1 MDQDILLNQPV
12 AANSLDRATEVSI
25 RPVRTLGLGDLLL
38 FYLVTGVSLRW
49 IAIAAAAGPG
59 SIAVWLFAWVAFYI
73 PLALAVVEL
82 SSRHPAEGG
91 LYVWSKRAFGD
102 FAGFISAWSYW
113 ASNLPYF
120 PALLYFAASNSL
132 FMGGPKLQALAS
144 NRLYFLVFALLGLA
158 FPTIL
163 NVIGLNLG
171 KWLNNL
177 GAFGMW
183 IPAAVVIALG
193 VVSWHRYGSATH
205 FTASRLMP
213 SLRLQDIVFWS
224 GLFYAFGGCEA
235 ASFMGE
241 EIKNPRRNIP
251 RALLIGGA
259 IVTVVYIA
267 GTISVLLALPA
278 SEISDLQGLIQ
289 AVMITGHRLGFAA
302 MVPVVALLVAL
313 SNLGQSGA
321 FLAATARLPFVA
333 GIDRYLPPAFGR
345 LHPRYK
351 TPHVAIWAQSI
362 AAAVF
367 IFLGQAGTSV
377 RGAYE
382 VLVSMGVITYFI
394 PYLFLFAALIVLQR
408 EPAGDDVIRVPGGRP
423 AAIALGV
430 LGFAT
435 TSFTI
440 LISVLP
446 PPNEPHKALA
456 VLKIVGL
463 SGILLGAGIA
473 LYWNAKVRN
482 RRLKRKDSEQR
493 RHLNGS
499 LN

>member
-1 MDQDILLNQPV
+1 MELNAGATNRIDT
-12 AANSLDRATEVSI
+12 AAAAAGNTLEVSV
-25 RPVRTLGLGDLLL
+25 RPVRTLGFRDLFL

-49 IAIAAAAGPG
+49 IAVAAAAGPG
-59 SIAVWLFAWVAFYI
+59 SILVWVFAWLTFFI
-73 PLALAVVEL
+73 PLALSVIEL

-113 ASNLPYF
+113 TSNLPYF
-120 PALLYFAASNSL
+120 PALLYFAASNVL
-132 FMGGPKLQALAS
+132 FVGGPRLQALAS

-183 IPAAVVIALG
+183 VPAAIVIALG
-193 VVSWHRYGSATH
+193 AVSCHRYGSATH
-205 FTASRLMP
+205 FTISSLMP
-213 SLRLQDIVFWS
+213 SLHLQDIVFWS

-251 RALLIGGA
+251 RALLLGGVIITIA
-259 IVTVVYIA
+259 YIA
-267 GTISVLLALPA
+267 GTVFVLLALP
-278 SEISDLQGLIQ
+278 SSQVSVLQGLIQ
-289 AVMITGHRLGFAA
+289 AVMITGQHLGFAA
-302 MVPVVALLVAL
+302 LVPVVALLIAL
-313 SNLGQSGA
+313 SNLGQAGA
-321 FLAATARLPFVA
+321 FLGATARLPFVA
-333 GIDRYLPPAFGR
+333 GIDRYLPPAFGK

-351 TPHVAIWAQSI
+351 TPHVAIWAQSLV
-362 AAAVF
+362 AAIF
-367 IFLGQAGTSV
+367 IFLGQAGSSV

-382 VLVSMGVITYFI
+382 VLVSMCVITYFV
-394 PYLFLFAALIVLQR
+394 PYLFVFASLIAFQR
-408 EPAGDDVIRVPGGRP
+408 EPAGADVIRVPGGKP
-423 AAIALGV
+423 VATAVGA

-435 TSFTI
+435 TTFTI

-446 PPNEPHKALA
+446 PPGEPNKALA
-456 VLKIVGL
+456 VIKIVGL
-463 SGILLGAGIA
+463 SAILLGAGVI
-473 LYWNAKVRN
+473 LYWNARLRVR
-482 RRLKRKDSEQR
+482 R
-493 RHLNGS
+493 GS
-499 LN
+499 SLSGAGGIH